1 MQAGII
7 AVYAIAIV
15 LALFGRRGPS
25 IVVFLAALAI
35 STWWLRHHMT
45 DALAIAL

>member
-7 AVYAIAIV
+7 AVYALASV
-15 LALFGRRGPS
+15 LALAGRRAPA
-25 IVVFLAALAI
+25 IVVFLAALVVSI
-35 STWWLRHHMT
+35 WWLRHHMT

>member
-7 AVYAIAIV
+7 AVYALAIA
-15 LALFGRRGPS
+15 LALYGRRTPA
-25 IVVFLAALAI
+25 IVVFLAALVV

>member
-7 AVYAIAIV
+7 AIYVAAIA
-15 LALFGRRGPS
+15 LALFGRRGPA
-25 IVVFLAALAI
+25 IVVFLAALVV

>member
-7 AVYAIAIV
+7 TVYAVAIV
-15 LALFGRRGPS
+15 LALFGRRGPA
-25 IVVFLAALAI
+25 IVMFLAALVV

>member
-7 AVYAIAIV
+7 AVYVAAIG
-15 LALFGRRGPS
+15 LALAGRRGPA
-25 IVVFLAALAI
+25 IVVILGALLL